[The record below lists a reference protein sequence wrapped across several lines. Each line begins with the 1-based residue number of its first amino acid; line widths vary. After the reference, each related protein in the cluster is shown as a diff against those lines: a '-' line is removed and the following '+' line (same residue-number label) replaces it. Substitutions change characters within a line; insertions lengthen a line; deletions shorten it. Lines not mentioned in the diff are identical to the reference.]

1 MTAAVN
7 VRVNS
12 RAIPTLNPQPTST
25 TTMTNL
31 EVKEATRYDSKT
43 VTVITKADKKIVI
56 TKYANATTDMP
67 VYAIANNAYRQGDLF
82 FPEVEK
88 LYNDGLSLL
97 LNKDPHTMLY
107 VRALELAIEKDDTTI
122 VESML
127 RIDFTEIQ
135 KIALLEVLRAAG
147 NPDSFQTLKEHLQ

>member
-1 MTAAVN
+1 MMPAVD

-12 RAIPTLNPQPTST
+12 RAFPSLQPTRNHMT
-25 TTMTNL
+25 TNL

-56 TKYANATTDMP
+56 TKYANATTDTP
-67 VYAIANNAYRQGDLF
+67 VYAIANNAYRHGDLF

-135 KIALLEVLRAAG
+135 KIALLEVLRASG
-147 NPDSFQTLKEHLQ
+147 NPEAFQTLKDHLQ

>member
-1 MTAAVN
+1 MTLAVN
-7 VRVNS
+7 VRVNA
-12 RAIPTLNPQPTST
+12 RAIPSLNHNPRTN
-25 TTMTNL
+25 MTNL
-31 EVKEATRYDSKT
+31 EVKEATRFDAKT
-43 VTVITKADKKIVI
+43 ITVITKGDKKVII
-56 TKYANATTDMP
+56 TKYAGPSSDMP
-67 VYAIANNAYRQGDLF
+67 VYSIANNAYRKGDLF
-82 FPEVEK
+82 FDEVSK

-147 NPDSFQTLKEHLQ
+147 NPESFQTLKDHLQ

>member
-12 RAIPTLNPQPTST
+12 RAFPSLQPTRT

-56 TKYANATTDMP
+56 TKYANTTTDTP
-67 VYAIANNAYRQGDLF
+67 VYAIANNAYRHGDLF

-147 NPDSFQTLKEHLQ
+147 NPEAFNNLKDHLQ